1 LAFASFAA
9 FLQSIGIS
17 IPADQLVISPQRS
30 RSLFRQMD
38 RAVPLPGQL
47 GNDLPFS
54 SYVRNRTNELSK
66 KPRWRV
72 ALFVNGCFWHS
83 HANCPRARIP
93 KSNAQYWIPKL
104 IRNKRRDADNARALR
119 KLGWRCV
126 RIWECE
132 TKDPNRLAGIVRR
145 KIIARTPGG
154 N

>member
-1 LAFASFAA
+1 MSRVRSKNTTPEIAVRRAA
-9 FLQSIGIS
+9 HGVGL
-17 IPADQLVISPQRS
+17 R
-30 RSLFRQMD
+30 FRLHRRD
-38 RAVPLPGQL
+38 LPGTP
-47 GNDLPFS
+47 DL
-54 SYVRNRTNELSK
+54 VL
-66 KPRWRV
+66 PRWRV

-132 TKDPNRLAGIVRR
+132 TKDANGLADIVRR
-145 KIIARTPGG
+145 KIIAKTRKG

>member
-1 LAFASFAA
+1 MSRVRSKNTAPEIAVRRAA
-9 FLQSIGIS
+9 HAVGL
-17 IPADQLVISPQRS
+17 R
-30 RSLFRQMD
+30 FRLHRRD
-38 RAVPLPGQL
+38 LPGTP
-47 GNDLPFS
+47 DL
-54 SYVRNRTNELSK
+54 VL
-66 KPRWRV
+66 PRWRV

-145 KIIARTPGG
+145 KIIAKTPGG

>member
-1 LAFASFAA
+1 MSRVRSKNTTPEIAVRRAA
-9 FLQSIGIS
+9 HAVGL
-17 IPADQLVISPQRS
+17 R
-30 RSLFRQMD
+30 FRLHRRD
-38 RAVPLPGQL
+38 LPGTP
-47 GNDLPFS
+47 DL
-54 SYVRNRTNELSK
+54 VL
-66 KPRWRV
+66 PRWRV

-83 HANCPRARIP
+83 HANCRRARIP

-132 TKDPNRLAGIVRR
+132 TKDANGLADIVRR
-145 KIIARTPGG
+145 KIIAKTRKG